1 MSITDDLLNFEPAEQ
16 SVEEKALEEIQTK
29 RHNAAASVGNAFV
42 DLGGA
47 LFDYAKGAVQG
58 FQEANRAGNYVA
70 TTDPLALTGL
80 DTINV
85 DTSTRQT
92 QEQKE
97 ATDWYKAATDNLAE
111 ETVKPAGFTAAML
124 GSGAAATAIAPLIV
138 KDTVEQAKE
147 KGLGEALLELGKDAT
162 PIYGSYRQTQTEGW
176 DEYAEAH
183 PLRAASILLAA
194 EAPVLIPAVHV
205 AKFARKNFLINKAKK
220 SVVEADKIVKGEFD
234 LQHGKAKVKP
244 ETPVQ
249 KQPTISEALLS
260 TEEPVVTQRS
270 AFKPKNIQERI
281 DHTVN
286 PDVSKRIDQIVDE
299 GFKQAKQ
306 LEDTQ
311 PFRGAYETEITP
323 LPTEYPH
330 PVRIHQ
336 ILETANSIVPVRVGR
351 MQAGKN
357 TLGYHMTKQEGVR
370 IRSFQEF
377 DTIAHEIGHNL
388 DKKFNIQGHDVEL
401 KTAAESVWKGG
412 QYKDFELRGEGIA
425 EFTAEYVMNPEVA
438 QKNFPGYFKDFTSKL
453 AEDPKLQK
461 KIDTLSNQIRKWYT
475 QSEEARVRGAIVVE
489 GDIKTPMKQ
498 QVIKGIDN
506 VQNALVDDTTKL
518 RAAIKDFEDFTGYKL
533 NPEENPADIAL
544 AIKSTI
550 PARTQMLLGL
560 SKLDSKYVMGALEE
574 VYNIPLNKV
583 TFADVYAPLE
593 ALAKSGKN
601 KGYLSKHG
609 FKDWHDAF
617 TSYMSALHTLEVINL
632 KNAEKVAALTEKL
645 TDFQKKLGTID
656 PVLDGK
662 GARRLEKAILQTEKA
677 IAAIEEGRA
686 DYVTPIKKADA
697 AATIKNA
704 PGALKVA
711 AKQLQLFNENILDLA
726 VEFGFLKKETAAA
739 FKEKY
744 PHYVPLFRDFSLENA
759 MDTSFGKHQNFVD
772 IDKFFKALSKE
783 GSERSL
789 KDPIVSMQQSVMR
802 LINNGERNRVGQA
815 LAPLA
820 KKDKSASLL
829 MEVKGSSSAGAKG
842 IFTIWEAGEQKA
854 YQAIAPGVYE
864 AVKEMDRG
872 TAAAMSNILDK
883 IATTE
888 AKMLRIGATST
899 PAFTLWNFLKD
910 SVFASLASET
920 GLKPFLGTFEGFFR
934 RADKE
939 LMARFEAQG
948 VPFSTYI
955 GNSRDITKRL
965 RGVAGD
971 TPWYKDNLA
980 YKVGDKTISTML
992 DFNQMVE
999 ESPRLAEFYRALK
1012 RGYSLEKAGAMA
1024 RDLTLNFARAGT
1036 KGRQINRYSAFFNAT
1051 IQGFDKFCRLMYERP
1066 KETITFGVAY
1076 ITLPTIALWLQNHDK
1091 DWYRDMPFDDKMKHW
1106 CFEVDG
1112 VIFKIP
1118 KPELPGYLFGSAV
1131 ERVLDM
1137 VYDQDPQA
1145 LERSNF
1151 TGFLIGNTVPNALP
1165 TAAIPIIEWMTNYNL
1180 YRGKPIV
1187 SSRDMKKETADQYN
1201 IYTSEV
1207 AKSIGKA
1214 ADLSPAKIDN
1224 SIKAVTGSMGI
1235 FFLSA
1240 YDAFA
1245 KENATPDK
1253 KLTDLTRFTF
1263 TEGSRT
1269 RSAEVFYDG
1278 LDALEKQYNSGS
1290 KKNKTR
1296 NYKGMLSAKKQ
1307 IDAHRKTYNGILNDE
1322 KLDGATKRTK
1332 LDEINKKINAIQRK
1346 ANQRYLNYK
1355 YIQNPQK

>member
-29 RHNAAASVGNAFV
+29 RHNAFA
-42 DLGGA
+42 DLGDA

-58 FQEANRAGNYVA
+58 LQEVNRAGDHVA

-80 DTINV
+80 DTARV
-85 DTSTRQT
+85 DTSTRQS
-92 QEQKE
+92 QEQQE
-97 ATDWYKAATDNLAE
+97 ATDWYKAATDNLAD
-111 ETVKPAGFTAAML
+111 ETVKPAIFTAAML
-124 GSGAAATAIAPLIV
+124 GSGTAAAAIAPLIA

-147 KGLGEALLELGKDAT
+147 KGLGEALLEFGKNTA
-162 PIYGSYRQTQTEGW
+162 PIYGSYQQTQEEGW
-176 DEYAEAH
+176 DEYVNEH
-183 PLRAASILLAA
+183 PLRAAGLLLVA
-194 EAPVLIPAVHV
+194 ESPVMIPAVHS
-205 AKFARKNFLINKAKK
+205 AKYARKNFLVNKGKK
-220 SVVEADKIVKGEFD
+220 SVVEAEKIVKGEFD

-244 ETPVQ
+244 EAPMQ

-286 PDVSKRIDQIVDE
+286 PEVSKRIDQIVDE

-401 KTAAESVWKGG
+401 KTAAESVWKDG

-438 QKNFPGYFKDFTSKL
+438 QKNFPGYFEDFTSKL

-518 RAAIKDFEDFTGYKL
+518 RTAIKDFEDFTGYKL

-550 PARTQMLLGL
+550 PARSQMLLGL
-560 SKLDSKYVMGALEE
+560 SKLDSKYVIGALEE

-601 KGYLSKHG
+601 KEYLSKHG
-609 FKDWHDAF
+609 FKDWHEAF

-632 KNAEKVAALTEKL
+632 KNAEKVAALTEQL
-645 TDFQKKLGTID
+645 TDFQKKLTHID

-662 GARRLEKAILQTEKA
+662 VVSQLEKAILQTEKA

-686 DYVTPIKKADA
+686 DYVTPIKKSDA

-704 PGALKVA
+704 PGDLKVA
-711 AKQLQLFNENILDLA
+711 AKQLQLFNENILDLS
-726 VEFGFLKKETAAA
+726 VEFGFLKKEMAAD

-772 IDKFFKALSKE
+772 IDKFFKALSEE

-815 LAPLA
+815 LAALT

-829 MEVKGSSSAGAKG
+829 MEVKGSSPAGAKG
-842 IFTIWEAGEQKA
+842 VFTVWEDGEQKA

-883 IATTE
+883 IATT
-888 AKMLRIGATST
+888 ASKTLRIGATST
-899 PAFTLWNFLKD
+899 PAFTVWNFLRD
-910 SVFASLASET
+910 SVFASLASDT
-920 GLKPFLGTFEGFFR
+920 GLKPIFGTLEGFYS

-965 RGVAGD
+965 RGATGD

-992 DFNQMVE
+992 DFNQIVE
-999 ESPRLAEFYRALK
+999 EAPRLAEFKRALE
-1012 RGYSLEKAGAMA
+1012 RGYSPEKAGAKA
-1024 RDLTLNFARAGT
+1024 RDLTLNFARADT

-1066 KETITFGVAY
+1066 KETIAFGTAY
-1076 ITLPTIALWLQNHDK
+1076 ITLPTIALWNQNHDK

-1106 CFEVDG
+1106 FFEVDG
-1112 VIFKIP
+1112 TIFKIP

-1151 TGFLIGNTVPNALP
+1151 NGFLIGNTVPNAIP

-1278 LDALEKQYNSGS
+1278 LDSLEKQYNSSS

-1296 NYKGMLSAKKQ
+1296 NHKGMLSAKKQ

-1346 ANQRYLNYK
+1346 ANQSYLNYK
-1355 YIQNPQK
+1355 YIQTPQK

>member
-1 MSITDDLLNFEPAEQ
+1 MSITDDLLNFEPEQ
-16 SVEEKALEEIQTK
+16 SIEEKALEEIQAK
-29 RHNAAASVGNAFV
+29 RHNAFA
-42 DLGGA
+42 DLGDA

-58 FQEANRAGNYVA
+58 LQEVKRAGDHVA
-70 TTDPLALTGL
+70 ITDPLALTGL
-80 DTINV
+80 DTVGV
-85 DTSTRQT
+85 DTSNRQT
-92 QEQKE
+92 QEQQA
-97 ATDWYKAATDNLAE
+97 ATDWYKAATDNVAD
-111 ETVKPAGFTAAML
+111 ETVKPAVFTAAML
-124 GSGAAATAIAPLIV
+124 GSGVATTAIAPLIAR
-138 KDTVEQAKE
+138 DTVEQAKE
-147 KGLGEALLELGKDAT
+147 KGLGEALLELGKNTA
-162 PIYGSYRQTQTEGW
+162 PVLGSYQQTQEEGW
-176 DEYAEAH
+176 DDYAEAH
-183 PLRAASILLAA
+183 PLRAAGILIAA
-194 EAPVLIPAVHV
+194 EAPLVIPAVHS
-205 AKFARKNFLINKAKK
+205 AKYARKNYLVNKAKK
-220 SVVEADKIVKGEFD
+220 TVVEAEQIVKGEFD
-234 LQHGKAKVKP
+234 LQQRVKP
-244 ETPVQ
+244 EAPVQ

-281 DHTVN
+281 DHTAN
-286 PDVSKRIDQIVDE
+286 PEVSKRIDQIVDE

-311 PFRGAYETEITP
+311 PFRGAYETEVVP

-388 DKKFNIQGHDVEL
+388 DKKFNIQGHDAEL
-401 KTAAESVWKGG
+401 RTAAESVWKNG

-438 QKNFPGYFKDFTSKL
+438 QKNFPGYFEDFTSKL

-461 KIDTLSNQIRKWYT
+461 KMDTLSNQIRKWYT

-498 QVIKGIDN
+498 QIIKGIDN
-506 VQNALVDDTTKL
+506 VQNALVDDTAKL
-518 RAAIKDFEDFTGYKL
+518 RTAIQDFEDFTGYKI

-550 PARTQMLLGL
+550 PARSQMLLGL
-560 SKLDSKYVMGALEE
+560 SKLDSKFVIGALEE
-574 VYNIPLNKV
+574 VYNIPLNKI

-601 KGYLSKHG
+601 KEYLSKHG

-632 KNAEKVAALTEKL
+632 KNAEKVAALTEQL
-645 TDFQKKLGTID
+645 TDFQKKLKTID
-656 PVLDGK
+656 PVLDSK
-662 GARRLEKAILQTEKA
+662 VVSQLEKAILKTEKA
-677 IAAIEEGRA
+677 ITAIEEGRA
-686 DYVTPIKKADA
+686 DYITPIKKSDA
-697 AATIKNA
+697 AATIRNA
-704 PGALKVA
+704 PGNLKVA
-711 AKQLQLFNENILDLA
+711 AKQLQLFNENILDIS
-726 VEFGFLKKETAAA
+726 VEFGFLKKEMAAD
-739 FKEKY
+739 FKVKY

-772 IDKFFKALSKE
+772 IDKFFKALSEE

-802 LINNGERNRVGQA
+802 LVNNGERNRVGQA
-815 LAPLA
+815 LANLT

-829 MEVKGSSSAGAKG
+829 MEVKGSSPAGAKG
-842 IFTIWEAGEQKA
+842 VFTVWEDGKQKA

-872 TAAAMSNILDK
+872 TAAAMSNILAK
-883 IATTE
+883 IATT
-888 AKMLRIGATST
+888 ASTTLRIGATST
-899 PAFTLWNFLKD
+899 PAFTVWNFLRD

-920 GLKPFLGTFEGFFR
+920 GLKPIFGTLEGFYR
-934 RADKE
+934 RVDKE

-965 RGVAGD
+965 RGAAGD

-999 ESPRLAEFYRALK
+999 EAPRLAEFKRALE
-1012 RGYSLEKAGAMA
+1012 RGYSPEKAGAKA

-1051 IQGFDKFCRLMYERP
+1051 IQGFDKFCRLMNERP
-1066 KETITFGVAY
+1066 KETIAFGTAY
-1076 ITLPTIALWLQNHDK
+1076 ITLPTIALWSQNHDK

-1106 CFEVDG
+1106 FFEVNG
-1112 VIFKIP
+1112 TIFKIP

-1151 TGFLIGNTVPNALP
+1151 NGFLIGNTIPNPIP
-1165 TAAIPIIEWMTNYNL
+1165 TAATPIIEWMTNYNL

-1214 ADLSPAKIDN
+1214 ADLSPAKVDN
-1224 SIKAVTGSMGI
+1224 SIKSVTGSMGI

-1278 LDALEKQYNSGS
+1278 LDALEKQYNSSS
-1290 KKNKTR
+1290 KKNKSR
-1296 NYKGMLSAKKQ
+1296 NHKGMLSAKKQ

-1346 ANQRYLNYK
+1346 ANQSYLNYK

>member
-29 RHNAAASVGNAFV
+29 RHNAFA
-42 DLGGA
+42 DLGDA

-58 FQEANRAGNYVA
+58 LQEVNRAGDHVA

-80 DTINV
+80 DTPRV

-97 ATDWYKAATDNLAE
+97 ATDWYKAATDNVAD
-111 ETVKPAGFTAAML
+111 ETVKPPVFAAAML
-124 GSGAAATAIAPLIV
+124 SSGVATLAIAPLIA

-147 KGLGEALLELGKDAT
+147 KGLGEALIELGKDTT
-162 PIYGSYRQTQTEGW
+162 PIYSSYKQTQEEGW
-176 DEYAEAH
+176 SEYSREH
-183 PLRAASILLAA
+183 PLRAAGILLAS
-194 EAPVLIPAVHV
+194 EAALVIPTAHI
-205 AKFARKNFLINKAKK
+205 AKLARKNFLVNRAKK
-220 SVVEADKIVKGEFD
+220 TPIKAVQIVKGEFD

-286 PDVSKRIDQIVDE
+286 PEVSKRIDQIVDE

-401 KTAAESVWKGG
+401 KTAAESVWKDG

-438 QKNFPGYFKDFTSKL
+438 QKNFPGYFEDFTSKL

-498 QVIKGIDN
+498 QVIKGVDTF
-506 VQNALVDDTTKL
+506 QNAWVDDTAIFH
-518 RAAIKDFEDFTGYKL
+518 AAIKDFEDFTGSKL
-533 NPEENPADIAL
+533 SLEENPADIAL

-550 PARTQMLLGL
+550 PARSQMLLGL
-560 SKLDSKYVMGALEE
+560 SKLDSKYVIGALEE

-601 KGYLSKHG
+601 KEYLSKHG
-609 FKDWHDAF
+609 FKDWHEAF

-632 KNAEKVAALTEKL
+632 KNAEKVAALTEQL
-645 TDFQKKLGTID
+645 TDFQKKLTHID

-662 GARRLEKAILQTEKA
+662 VVSQLEKAILQTEKA

-686 DYVTPIKKADA
+686 DYVTPIKKSDA

-704 PGALKVA
+704 PGDLKVA
-711 AKQLQLFNENILDLA
+711 AKKLQLFNENILDLS
-726 VEFGFLKKETAAA
+726 VEFGFLKKEMAAD

-772 IDKFFKALSKE
+772 IDKFFKALSEE

-815 LAPLA
+815 LAALT

-829 MEVKGSSSAGAKG
+829 MEVKGSSPAGAKG
-842 IFTIWEAGEQKA
+842 IFTVWEDGTQKA

-872 TAAAMSNILDK
+872 SASFVVDVVDKLASKTA
-883 IATTE
+883 T
-888 AKMLRIGATST
+888 MLRIGSTST
-899 PAFTLWNFLKD
+899 PIFTVRNFIKD
-910 SVFASLASET
+910 SMFSSLSSVT
-920 GLKPFLGTFEGFFR
+920 GLKPIFGSLEGFFS

-948 VPFSTYI
+948 VPFSTQI
-955 GNSRDITKRL
+955 GSKKDITKRL
-965 RGVAGD
+965 RRAAGD
-971 TPWYKDNLA
+971 TPQYKESIT
-980 YKVGDKTISTML
+980 YKAGDKIISTLL

-999 ESPRLAEFYRALK
+999 EAPRVAEFKRALQ
-1012 RGYSLEKAGAMA
+1012 RGYSIDKAGALA
-1024 RDLTLNFARAGT
+1024 RDITLNFARAGT
-1036 KGRQINRYSAFFNAT
+1036 AGRTVNRYAAFFNAT
-1051 IQGFDKFCRLMYERP
+1051 IQGFDRFGRLLKERP
-1066 KETITFGVAY
+1066 VETLAFGTAY
-1076 ITLPTIALWLQNHDK
+1076 ITVPTLVLWSMNHDK
-1091 DWYRDMPFDDKMKHW
+1091 DWYRDMPFNEKMKNW
-1106 CFEVDG
+1106 LIEVDG

-1118 KPELPGYLFGSAV
+1118 KPEMAGYLFGSLV
-1131 ERVLDM
+1131 ERIMDM
-1137 VYDQDPQA
+1137 TFDHDPQA
-1145 LERSNF
+1145 LEKSTF
-1151 TGFLIGNTVPNALP
+1151 GAFLKSETLPNAMP
-1165 TAAIPIIEWMTNYNL
+1165 TAVIPLLEWMTNYNIF
-1180 YRGKPIV
+1180 RGKPIV
-1187 SSRDMKKETADQYN
+1187 SSRDMKKETADQYT

-1207 AKSIGKA
+1207 AKGIGKLI
-1214 ADLSPAKIDN
+1214 DESPVKIDN

-1240 YDAFA
+1240 YDALA
-1245 KENATPDK
+1245 KENTTPDK
-1253 KLTDLTRFTF
+1253 KPTDFTQLTF

-1278 LDALEKQYNSGS
+1278 LDALEKQYNSSS

-1296 NYKGMLSAKKQ
+1296 NHKGMLSAKKQ

-1346 ANQRYLNYK
+1346 ANQSYLNYK